1 MKNASKITAF
11 TLTPENA
18 SRVDAIQSRFGL
30 PSRASTI
37 NFLIAQGHERIEA
50 GMLTSATSVPV
61 SSTPAIAS
69 NHAQSSTGKRGR
81 PALTYEEKV
90 KKRNEKN
97 AEERAYQVTQCEL
110 YGGKVVDNTCM
121 IPRYQVATSGALVK
135 LEQGVPLPF
144 CERGDFKEWAI
155 TTRYETAEEAERAYK
170 KELQKRSRHDEERL
184 KRAEEVALKFAE
196 LEKKRQRIAIENG
209 WRYTTSADG
218 IVTAERVEDEEQK
231 SEEQQNGENDIEPEN
246 DIESSREES

>member
-1 MKNASKITAF
+1 MKNVSKITAF
-11 TLTPENA
+11 TLTPDNA

-50 GMLTSATSVPV
+50 GILSNAPAAPV
-61 SSTPAIAS
+61 SSTPAIAPS
-69 NHAQSSTGKRGR
+69 SSAQSSTGKRGR

-155 TTRYETAEEAERAYK
+155 TTRYETVEEAERAYK

-218 IVTAERVEDEEQK
+218 VVTAERVDDEETK
-231 SEEQQNGENDIEPEN
+231 SDTESSSEE
-246 DIESSREES
+246 S